1 MSNKRGWG
9 IAPKPFQNVIHHT
22 IRIGIGFTFIYIQ
35 MREVICNFVLYR
47 IAATL
52 IVFLALRKMENNG
65 SEIFKYQ
72 KRCKN
77 MA

>member
-1 MSNKRGWG
+1 
-9 IAPKPFQNVIHHT
+9 
-22 IRIGIGFTFIYIQ
+22 

-52 IVFLALRKMENNG
+52 IVFLALRKMESNG

-72 KRCKN
+72 KQCKN